1 MNTHGFTAALL
12 LLSIA
17 TGCQN
22 QQGAA
27 SSTASTANEKAPVFI
42 SIVSD
47 MDSNP
52 QAVDMAMK
60 VAGFSL
66 DEQRDVFLFFNV
78 KGVHV
83 PIASLAD
90 DAAFQE
96 NDPVKSQLSGLIQRG
111 VRVHVC
117 PICMKA
123 SSIEADD
130 LIEGA
135 RVTTRAELFEAIRSD
150 TAVFTY

>member
-1 MNTHGFTAALL
+1 MKTQGTIAALL
-12 LLSIA
+12 FLSIA
-17 TGCQN
+17 SGCQN

-27 SSTASTANEKAPVFI
+27 SSAASPVNEKSPVFI
-42 SIVSD
+42 SVVSD

-52 QAVDMAMK
+52 QAVDMALK

-66 DEQRDVFLFFNV
+66 DEQRSVFLFFNV

-83 PIASLAD
+83 PAASLAD
-90 DAAFQE
+90 DAAFQQHA
-96 NDPVKSQLSGLIQRG
+96 PVKSQLSDLIKRG

-123 SSIEADD
+123 SSIEAGD
-130 LIEGA
+130 LMTGA
-135 RVTTRAELFEAIRSD
+135 QVTTRAELFEAIRSD
-150 TAVFTY
+150 TSVFTY